1 MEVSEGEYSSI
12 YDIKKEL
19 HDELLLAENC
29 ENGDDG
35 INAEL
40 ENILSGLEYIT
51 KKLSNSI
58 RINEIVWATLTT
70 ATVKIN
76 QIKKSILLKSMK
88 NTNDKTV
95 ENKKESENISRSKSS
110 LKKSMTKKNKVAEKK
125 KTQII
130 DIIEDTT
137 DATEDHKDDGE
148 NMRIFNIKVKR
159 KPENIRDKLNTYCNV
174 CDLKFSMRMLF
185 LSHCSSIHDVKFKGM
200 KTGQAIVLPKLKET
214 ETSSEFFIN
223 KKLNTSSNDK
233 RSNALPSKRAPTPC
247 MFCGKVF
254 SNLSNKER
262 HERISCEKAD
272 KEKIEKKKYK
282 CNVGKCDRQFSK
294 IGYLKKHELN
304 DHENII

>member
-12 YDIKKEL
+12 FDIKREL
-19 HDELLLAENC
+19 HDELLLAENY
-29 ENGDDG
+29 ENEDDG

-40 ENILSGLEYIT
+40 ENIILGLEYIT

-58 RINEIVWATLTT
+58 RINEIVWATLTK

-95 ENKKESENISRSKSS
+95 DNKKESKNINRFKSR

-174 CDLKFSMRMLF
+174 CDLKFAIRMLF

-214 ETSSEFFIN
+214 ETSSEFFI
-223 KKLNTSSNDK
+223 KKKSNTSSNDK
-233 RSNALPSKRAPTPC
+233 TSNILPPKRAPTPC

-262 HERISCEKAD
+262 RERISCEKAD

-282 CNVGKCDRQFSK
+282 CGVGKCDRQFSK
-294 IGYLKKHELN
+294 LGYLKKHKLK
-304 DHENII
+304 